1 MNRPRVRWSSRIARS
16 ATHSG
21 LWYGSESTPVPSLM
35 WSVCA
40 ATWAMKISGEA
51 MISVPQ
57 EWCSPIQASS

>member
-21 LWYGSESTPVPSLM
+21 LWYGSDSTPVPSLM
-35 WSVCA
+35 CRVWA

-51 MISVPQ
+51 MISVPH